1 MRSGMTWRLA
11 FCLGL
16 LLAAVGC
23 QTDDPSGVLPGTAVP
38 GFAATNNLAPATEGV
53 AVLDPVSGGQ
63 ASSAGSEADA
73 RMAEL
78 VATAVMASFESGNAG
93 MVSAL
98 SDLGGASSGSIG
110 SAAGFAKAG
119 PGGAR
124 SAASAAV
131 VATLSRW
138 KAAARQGASRL
149 SSSGAT
155 RRPFRRK
162 PRAQGKSAVVASADR
177 EIVIMPYPL
186 PDPGGSPDPGPVP
199 PGVITTVGQGGEAV
213 PGQGWIG
220 PTRPYPGWNGG
231 SVEPGGVVTGWPAP
245 LDPNT
250 RPPRPYPG
258 YPTRP
263 PVEPG
268 SEPGS
273 SAGASGFTTLAD
285 GFEFR
290 DGATVLAFHGVAV
303 RWDAA
308 GVPVA
313 VAFMGPVRVQ
323 GQLSRE
329 DGSVTSLR
337 LGLTGLTGVVRA
349 PADGASLPS
358 FELDFA
364 EGGVTLLGQIDATD
378 FTLAV
383 SGARGQV
390 RGLDDVTRLLAA
402 STLSV
407 TASAR
412 NLGTE
417 VGTLAMDARVR
428 HPRLTFNGG
437 GAFSAEAVWGR
448 ATVGFGPAS
457 EPLLKEGVQA
467 VTLTVDESRA
477 LAIAADGRLVSG
489 TADVELNYADGRR
502 NRLTVTAADG
512 RLDLDGTLLSGGG
525 ATERVETAPTGQVR
539 VTGQARL
546 RDGSTERHE
555 VEFGAAEAAGPAGRG
570 PARVTSR
577 LTDPQGRERAE
588 VQMRLGAD
596 RTGEGSWRDLQQAGR
611 QGTFRVD
618 AAGVVHLLGAQ
629 GAELATAR
637 VARRGA

>member
-1 MRSGMTWRLA
+1 MRSGMTWKLA

-16 LLAAVGC
+16 SLAAVGC
-23 QTDDPSGVLPGTAVP
+23 QTDDPSGVLPGAAVP
-38 GFAATNNLAPATEGV
+38 GFVATNNLAPAPEGA

-63 ASSAGSEADA
+63 ASSAGTEADA

-78 VATAVMASFESGNAG
+78 VATAVLASFDSGNAG

-98 SDLGGASSGSIG
+98 SGLGSASSGSIG
-110 SAAGFAKAG
+110 SAAGIAKAG
-119 PGGAR
+119 PAGAR
-124 SAASAAV
+124 AAASV
-131 VATLSRW
+131 VVAATLSRW
-138 KAAARQGASRL
+138 KAAARQGAARL
-149 SSSGAT
+149 SLSSAS
-155 RRPFRRK
+155 RRPYRRK
-162 PRAQGKSAVVASADR
+162 PRAPGKSPAVAPADR

-186 PDPGGSPDPGPVP
+186 PDPGGLPDPGPVL
-199 PGVITTVGQGGEAV
+199 PGVITTGPGGEAV

-220 PTRPYPGWNGG
+220 PNRPYPGWNGD
-231 SVEPGGVVTGWPAP
+231 SVEPGGAVTGGQEAV
-245 LDPNT
+245 DPNT
-250 RPPRPYPG
+250 GPPGPYPD
-258 YPTRP
+258 YQTRP
-263 PVEPG
+263 PQGPG

-285 GFEFR
+285 GFEFQ
-290 DGATVLAFHGVAV
+290 DGATALVFHGVTV

-313 VAFMGPVRVQ
+313 VAFAGPVRVQ
-323 GQLSRE
+323 GQVSRE
-329 DGSVTSLR
+329 DGSLTRLR

-349 PADGASLPS
+349 PAEGETMPS
-358 FELDFA
+358 FEFDFA

-383 SGARGQV
+383 SGARGQA
-390 RGLDDVTRLLAA
+390 RSLDDVTRLLAA

-417 VGTLAMDARVR
+417 VGTLAVDARVR
-428 HPRLTFNGG
+428 HPRLGLDGG

-467 VTLTVDESRA
+467 VTLTVDESHA

-489 TADVELNYADGRR
+489 TADVELSHADGRR
-502 NRLTVTAADG
+502 NRLTVTAAEG

-555 VEFGAAEAAGPAGRG
+555 VEFAGAETAGVAGRG

-577 LTDPQGRERAE
+577 LTDAQGRERAE

-637 VARRGA
+637 LARSGS